1 MYITEMEMDS
11 KSNITK
17 GSKTE
22 PLVKRMTLG
31 ARLHKQLV
39 RKCHLYA
46 LFTKL
51 SDTPSTLEKLFQLF
65 HYVHFPMNT
74 GPWLNISTPSKHTAG
89 LSSQTVAIQIPRK
102 RINPVDSFRARHLF
116 YIHIVV
122 SADNSLRTQSTQWK
136 HLVFHIGLCGM

>member
-1 MYITEMEMDS
+1 MEMDS

-65 HYVHFPMNT
+65 HYVHFPNEYGALT
-74 GPWLNISTPSKHTAG
+74 EYKHFIKTHG
-89 LSSQTVAIQIPRK
+89 GSPHRQS
-102 RINPVDSFRARHLF
+102 LF
-116 YIHIVV
+116 KFQE
-122 SADNSLRTQSTQWK
+122 NE
-136 HLVFHIGLCGM
+136 